1 MTFYTLTPAASVLG
15 VFAFRSQWQKLH
27 LIDKNSQ
34 CIWLISRKR
43 GRKDE
48 ELQECRSAGVA
59 GVQESGVRSAG
70 VQECRSYRSCGR
82 LRFLCI
88 AG

>member
-1 MTFYTLTPAASVLG
+1 MTFYTLTPAALVLG

-48 ELQECRSAGVA
+48 ELQECRSCRSE
-59 GVQESGVRSAG
+59 GVQDDMSQEIMSHESMT
-70 VQECRSYRSCGR
+70 
-82 LRFLCI
+82 
-88 AG
+88 